1 MDIKSNKELYN
12 CLEDLVEV
20 FTDSYVNGERLDC
33 FDKIKNIID
42 NELSISEFTEEYLYI
57 IEKQMDY
64 AKLFLESC
72 NVSDPNLDKIVF
84 LVKQM
89 IHNK

>member
-1 MDIKSNKELYN
+1 MDIKTNKELYK

-42 NELSISEFTEEYLYI
+42 NELSLSEFTEEYLYI

-72 NVSDPNLDKIVF
+72 NVSDSNLDKIVF

>member
-1 MDIKSNKELYN
+1 MDIKSNKELYK

-72 NVSDPNLDKIVF
+72 NVSDSNLDKIVF